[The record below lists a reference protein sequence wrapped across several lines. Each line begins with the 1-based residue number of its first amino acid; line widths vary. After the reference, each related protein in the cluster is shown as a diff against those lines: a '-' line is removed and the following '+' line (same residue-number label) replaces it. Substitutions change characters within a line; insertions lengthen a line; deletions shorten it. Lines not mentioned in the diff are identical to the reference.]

1 MKKQRG
7 HPGAIRR
14 QRKQQKKLSKD
25 EIDKLLK
32 MRADAVVKDLVSL
45 QIGRVILGL
54 LNAKESQ

>member
-25 EIDKLLK
+25 EVDKFLK
-32 MRADAVVKDLVSL
+32 RHTDAAVKDLVAL
-45 QIGRVILGL
+45 QIGRVILGFV
-54 LNAKESQ
+54 NAKESQ